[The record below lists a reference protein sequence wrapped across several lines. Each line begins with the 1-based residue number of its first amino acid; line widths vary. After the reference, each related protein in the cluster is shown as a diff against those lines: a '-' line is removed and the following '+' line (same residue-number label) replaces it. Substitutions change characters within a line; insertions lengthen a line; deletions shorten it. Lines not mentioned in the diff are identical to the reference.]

1 MLELI
6 FIAIGIVLVAV
17 GLWLF
22 GRGKKEARDA
32 EAAATARAAASSG
45 SRFSSYSSDSSDPSE
60 AGFVKRITGLV
71 LAGVGAIIAIIY
83 LFLGFVVQAGQG
95 EAKIVLNIDQSV
107 DRVVEGP
114 AWQLKGAWQSTR
126 DFDLFSQELLYAGGD
141 DGPPSYSGGTVSGK
155 EVTVS
160 VGGLNGGSTRAN
172 VDISVTYS
180 LDAEKVKD
188 IFRQYKTQE
197 RFTEQIVAKTV
208 LATIRQVPGDYT
220 AQEFRGQKQVEA
232 SERIMETVNKKLEDS
247 GVTVNFVN
255 IQRIQYSDAVEQ
267 ALTDIETAAN
277 AVQKAEEEQR
287 RVEVEAETAR
297 IQAEGEANA
306 AIARAEG
313 EAQANRLIA
322 ESLTPEVLAKLQ
334 IDAYDEGTIFTIPE
348 GATPFVSTGK

>member
-6 FIAIGIVLVAV
+6 FIAIGLVLLAV
-17 GLWLF
+17 GLWVYS
-22 GRGKKEARDA
+22 RGKKAAAALAVTNEARSNSNTEDQYQRFL
-32 EAAATARAAASSG
+32 RASQSSG
-45 SRFSSYSSDSSDPSE
+45 SDGFAQKIVGLSL
-60 AGFVKRITGLV
+60 AGAGIV
-71 LAGVGAIIAIIY
+71 LALIFF
-83 LFLGFVVQAGQG
+83 FLGFFVNAGQG
-95 EAKIVLNIDQSV
+95 EAKVVLNFDQSV

-114 AWQLKGAWQSTR
+114 AIQFKGAWQSTR
-126 DFDLFSQELLYAGGD
+126 DFDLFSQELLYAGGE

-180 LDAEKVKD
+180 LDGDKVEH

-208 LATIRQVPGDYT
+208 LATIRQVPGEYT

-232 SERIMETVNKKLEDS
+232 SEKITKIVNDKLEES

-255 IQRIQYSDAVEQ
+255 IQRIQYSDAVET

-277 AVQKAEEEQR
+277 AVQRAEEEQR

-297 IQAEGEANA
+297 IKAEGEAA
-306 AIARAEG
+306 AKIEAARG
-313 EAQANRLIA
+313 EAEANRLIA
-322 ESLTPEVLAKLQ
+322 ESLTPSVLQNRYIEKLG
-334 IDAYDEGTIFTIPE
+334 EGSIYVVPD
-348 GATPFVSTGK
+348 GSTPFIGTK